1 MYGGIRIVGCLLVL
15 LGGCM
20 SDLTGYSYSRGEIAS
35 KAWVDA
41 GTLVAVEVVGRTA
54 GSRVDAGSDDT
65 ADASVDSRHVLMTVQ
80 LDTGAHISI
89 EQAVDLDDP
98 IHKGDR
104 VNLVSEGGVTR
115 VVTAAPLMNQGINH

>member
-1 MYGGIRIVGCLLVL
+1 
-15 LGGCM
+15 M

-35 KAWVDA
+35 QAWVDV
-41 GTLVAVEVVGRTA
+41 GTVIAVEVVGRVA
-54 GSRVDAGSDDT
+54 GSGDT
-65 ADASVDSRHVLMTVQ
+65 ADANADSRHVFITVQ

-104 VNLVSEGGVTR
+104 VKLVSEGGVTR
-115 VVTAAPLMNQGINH
+115 VVTAAPLMNQ